1 MRLSRRTTK
10 AKPKLNKREIVF
22 ELKNKLED
30 FKLTGQDT
38 LVYLHWTP
46 EQWLDTDFYD
56 LMELQ
61 TAKKPKDR
69 EQDPMKMLQSLGL
82 M

>member
-1 MRLSRRTTK
+1 M
-10 AKPKLNKREIVF
+10 F

-30 FKLTGQDT
+30 LKLSGQDT

-46 EQWLDTDFYD
+46 EQWLDSDFYD
-56 LMELQ
+56 LLELQ
-61 TAKKPKDR
+61 TAKKPEDR
-69 EQDPMKMLQSLGL
+69 QQDPEQMLKGLGL

>member
-1 MRLSRRTTK
+1 
-10 AKPKLNKREIVF
+10 VF